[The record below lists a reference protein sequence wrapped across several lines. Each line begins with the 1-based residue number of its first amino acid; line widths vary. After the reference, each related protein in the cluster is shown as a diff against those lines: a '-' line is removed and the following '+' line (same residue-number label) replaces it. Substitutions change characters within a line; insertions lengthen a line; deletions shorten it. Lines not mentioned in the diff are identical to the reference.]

1 MNFYAVVNG
10 RQIGV
15 FLNWAECKESVL
27 GYGGAIYKK
36 FDTREKAEEFI
47 ETRGIIEMKSPF
59 TSPFTSQSTPQSTSQ
74 STSQSTEPDYYVYT
88 DGACTNNGKVNARA
102 GIGIFFGPNDPRNVS
117 QSIGGKQTNNAA
129 ELSAIIYTY
138 SLIKDDIRCGKH
150 VTIVTDS
157 EYCIKCLTTYGSKCS
172 AQNWT
177 KDIPNKDLV
186 KLAYELYA
194 DNTNIQFLH
203 VAAHTGKSDP
213 HSVGNDGADRLAN
226 KACGLQ

>member
-1 MNFYAVVNG
+1 MNFYAVANG

-15 FLNWAECKESVL
+15 FLNWVECKESVL
-27 GYGGAIYKK
+27 GYGGAMYKK

-47 ETRGIIEMKSPF
+47 ETRGIIEMKS
-59 TSPFTSQSTPQSTSQ
+59 
-74 STSQSTEPDYYVYT
+74 QSTEPDYYVYT
-88 DGACTNNGKVNARA
+88 DGACSNNGKANARA
-102 GIGIFFGPNDPRNVS
+102 GIGIFFAVDDPRNVS
-117 QSIGGKQTNNAA
+117 QSISGKQTNNAA

-138 SLIKDDIRCGKH
+138 SLIKDDISVGKR

-186 KLAYELYA
+186 KLAYELYV
-194 DNTNIQFLH
+194 DKTNIQFLH
-203 VAAHTGKSDP
+203 VAAHTGKTDP

-226 KACGLQ
+226 KACGLTN